1 MEPDNPLLDDFTLS
15 LTGRSQPRVCFLPTA
30 SGDSVEYIANFH
42 RAFPASR
49 ADASH
54 LSLFKRDAQNIS
66 DHLLSQNVIYVGG
79 GNTANMLA
87 VWRLHAVDAILHE
100 AASRGIVLTGVS
112 AGMICWFEGGVT
124 DSFGPL
130 APLGDGLKL
139 LSGSACPHY
148 DGEVNRRPAFQ
159 AMVAAAQLPAGIALD
174 DGAAAHFVDGELRE
188 IVTSRPAARGYRVLQ
203 RDGAAVESP
212 LPARYL
218 GAR

>member
-1 MEPDNPLLDDFTLS
+1 MEPDNPLLDDFTLP

-30 SGDSVEYIANFH
+30 SGDAEGYIANFY

-49 ADASH
+49 AEASH
-54 LSLFKRDAQNIS
+54 LSLFRRDAQNIS

-79 GNTANMLA
+79 GNTVNMLA
-87 VWRLHAVDAILHE
+87 IWRLHDVDSILRE
-100 AASRGIVLTGVS
+100 ALSRGIVLTGVS

-130 APLGDGLKL
+130 APLADGLKL
-139 LSGSACPHY
+139 LPGSACPHY
-148 DGEVNRRPAFQ
+148 DGEVNRRPTYQ

-188 IVTSRPAARGYRVLQ
+188 VVTSRPVARGYRVSH
-203 RDGAAVESP
+203 RNGAVVESP
-212 LPARYL
+212 LPVRYL
-218 GAR
+218 GAC